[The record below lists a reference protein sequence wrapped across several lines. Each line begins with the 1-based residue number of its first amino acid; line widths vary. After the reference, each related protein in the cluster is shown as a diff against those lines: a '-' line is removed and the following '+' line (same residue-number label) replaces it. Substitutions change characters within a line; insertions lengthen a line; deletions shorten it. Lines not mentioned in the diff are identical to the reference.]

1 MEFKN
6 AEKIALIGKVGSGKT
21 SLLLTLL
28 KELCIV
34 KGAIKINARDISY
47 AEQEPLIITGTV
59 RSNILFGLPFN
70 ARWYS

>member
-34 KGAIKINARDISY
+34 KGSIKINARDISY
-47 AEQEPLIITGTV
+47 AE
-59 RSNILFGLPFN
+59 
-70 ARWYS
+70 